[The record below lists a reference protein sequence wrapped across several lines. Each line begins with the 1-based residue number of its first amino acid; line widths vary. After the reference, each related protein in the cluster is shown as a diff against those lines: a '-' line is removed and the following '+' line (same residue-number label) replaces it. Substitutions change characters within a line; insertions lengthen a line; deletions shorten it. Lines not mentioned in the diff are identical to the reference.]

1 MPEYELIKAKYPDY
15 TAQKLIDKDEYLEM
29 TCLDMAK
36 KMSIWIWIN
45 YRLSVLYNR

>member
-36 KMSIWIWIN
+36 KMSDLELDK
-45 YRLSVLYNR
+45 LSLERII